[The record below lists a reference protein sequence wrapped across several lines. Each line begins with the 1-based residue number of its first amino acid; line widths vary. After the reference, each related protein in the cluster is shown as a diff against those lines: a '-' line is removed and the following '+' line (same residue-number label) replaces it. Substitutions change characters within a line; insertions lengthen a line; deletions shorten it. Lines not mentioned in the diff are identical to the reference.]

1 MHYDTWAVTPVNNDA
16 LYRAA
21 ASIAGAG
28 ALTLLT
34 SSPGANGIGYKVI
47 FTSSGNETGK
57 TYTLTGV
64 TVGGQTVTES
74 LAGAAGTTTST
85 NYFASIT
92 SISAAAASVGNVK
105 IGTTGSLALPRT
117 RIQSVSYVGSTNA
130 GTIKVNLN
138 TTSGRLLLQVDTP
151 AASTAQ
157 APWINTGQLLV
168 SDGAK
173 TDIGIVTLA
182 EVTKVTLIC
191 G

>member
-1 MHYDTWAVTPVNNDA
+1 MSNNTWAVTPVNNDA

-34 SSPGANGIGYKVI
+34 SSPGPNGIGYKVI

-64 TVGGQTVTES
+64 TVGGQNVTET

-117 RIQSVSYVGSTNA
+117 RIRGVHYVGAASA
-130 GTIKVNLN
+130 GTIVVNVN
-138 TTSGRLLLQVDTP
+138 TTSGTLLLQVDTP
-151 AASTAQ
+151 ATATW
-157 APWINTGQLLV
+157 AEYIDTGGIIV
-168 SDGAK
+168 GGSAR
-173 TDIGIVTLA
+173 TDFGLVTLTQ
-182 EVTKVTLIC
+182 VSKVTFIC